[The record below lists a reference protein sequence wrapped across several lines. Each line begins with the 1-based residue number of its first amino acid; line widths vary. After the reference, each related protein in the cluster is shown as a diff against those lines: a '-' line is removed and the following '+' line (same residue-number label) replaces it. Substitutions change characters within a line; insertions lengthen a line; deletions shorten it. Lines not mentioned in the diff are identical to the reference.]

1 MQSIAQAAAALNGGA
16 KSRSLIEECLARIGN
31 KAGEGERA
39 FLKVHAEAALAAA
52 DFHDRMRSNGTALV
66 VGLAS
71 FPNSPMVTVP
81 AAIYIIMQHLLANVV
96 KLRLEANGSRTRPPL
111 VNLTRDMDS
120 LWREPSP
127 RPRRDRRCRRRSA
140 QRHLRVR

>member
-52 DFHDRMRSNGTALV
+52 DFHDRMRSNGTAVSHFAGIPISVKDLFDIAGDVTTAGTIVLV
-66 VGLAS
+66 
-71 FPNSPMVTVP
+71 M
-81 AAIYIIMQHLLANVV
+81 
-96 KLRLEANGSRTRPPL
+96 
-111 VNLTRDMDS
+111 
-120 LWREPSP
+120 P
-127 RPRRDRRCRRRSA
+127 RPRLPMQPSLRACAPPESFPSA
-140 QRHLRVR
+140 VPT